1 MNPEQTNERV
11 GAVMIVG
18 GGIGGIQSALDL
30 AESGF
35 YVYLVEKLSCIGG
48 RMAQLDKTFP
58 TNDCSMCIMGPK
70 LVECG
75 RHLNI
80 EILTLSEVESVSGN
94 EGNFKVKIHQHAR
107 YIDPDKCT
115 GCGDCANACP
125 VSIPD
130 EFNMG
135 LGLRKATYLS
145 YPQGV
150 PRVNAIV
157 KKDRAPCVNTCPAG
171 INVQGYVQL
180 IGAGKYREAIQLIRE
195 RLPLPGVLGRVCP
208 HPCEFQCRR
217 ADVDEAIAIRD
228 LKRFAADQV
237 NLDELPL
244 PEIEDRSEKVA
255 IVGSGPAGLSVAYY
269 LRLKGYQV
277 TIFEALPVLGGML
290 RVGIP
295 DYRLPPELLDAEIN
309 HILRLG
315 IETQTGKCLGMDFT
329 LDDLKRDGFNAI
341 FLAIGAHLGMKS
353 NVKGE
358 DEFEG
363 VVNAVDFLRDVN
375 LGSRERPGS
384 RVVIIG
390 GGNVAIDAAR
400 VARRLG
406 CEEVALA
413 YRRSEKEIPAFSE
426 EIEGALA
433 EGVKFHYLTAPVR
446 VLGEGGRVIG
456 LECVR
461 TELGPPDASGRRRPV
476 PVEGSEFVIDCD
488 GVIPAI
494 GQQIDIGWA
503 KDGDALD
510 VTRRSTLVVNQHT
523 MQTSIPHVFAG
534 GDAVTGPATVI
545 EAVAAG
551 HKAVEAIHLYING
564 EDLDK
569 YAEQLAVQEPLGQ
582 DWAEIPKGLA
592 TEPRAH
598 SKHLEPQERITSFDE
613 VDLCFTEEEA
623 QREAH
628 RCLNCGVCC
637 ECFQCV
643 EACKA
648 EAIDHNMAD
657 SFVDIDVGS
666 IILAP
671 GFNPY
676 DPRVYDTY
684 RYSQFPNVVTSLE
697 FERLLSASGPYGGH
711 LIRLSDE
718 KEPKK
723 IAWIQCVGSRNTQI
737 GAKGYCSGVCCT
749 YAIKQAMIAKEHS
762 HIPLDTAIFYIDV
775 RTHGKDFERY
785 FNRAK
790 EETGIR
796 FIKSRIS
803 NVLPGDEPGELKI
816 RYTDEAGATI
826 REDFDIVVLSIGLDI
841 AQGTVDLAKK
851 IGVELDHYN
860 FVDTSSFEPVKTSR
874 QGIYVCGAFEAPKDI
889 PETVAQAS
897 AAAASA
903 TSALSDVRGTR
914 IKIKEYPPERDVSK
928 EAIKIG
934 VFICHCGINIGGV
947 ANVPEIVEYTK
958 TLPYVDYVEDNL
970 FTCAE
975 DTQVKM
981 QQVIIERQL
990 TRVVVA
996 SCTPRT
1002 HEALFRETCREGG
1015 LNPYLFEMANI
1026 RDQCTWVHMHE
1037 PDRATAKCKDLVRMA
1052 VARAARLEQLYQIP
1066 QSISQD
1072 ALVVGGGVAGMTAAL
1087 GLADQGFKTYL
1098 IEREESL
1105 GGQALSL
1112 HTTWKGESIQ
1122 AYVEEIVKRVN
1133 EHPLLEVH
1141 LQTKIKQVNG
1151 IIGNFSSKLVD
1162 FQGKETEV
1170 SHGAVIIANGAES
1183 YKPEEYLYG
1192 EDPNVLLS
1200 LDLDQEIMQNAD
1212 RLKQVNT
1219 AVFIQCVGSREPD
1232 RPYCSR
1238 VCCTHSIHSA
1248 LTLKKLNPD
1257 MDIYI
1262 ICRDI
1267 RTYGEREDLYREAR
1281 SKGVNFI
1288 RYEVDDKPRVE
1299 NTNGKL
1305 RVTVTDQAINM
1316 PVEIDA
1322 DIITLASAIVPRDD
1336 NVVLSKLFKLAMN
1349 QDGFFMEAHAKL
1361 RPVDFA
1367 CAGVFLCGLAHGPK
1381 SIDEAISQAKATV
1394 SRACTI
1400 LSNKERMVGGVVA
1413 VVDPERCAICLTCVR
1428 VCPFGVPEI
1437 DYESGVAKIDPGACQ
1452 GCGSCAAACPRSA
1465 IQVLHYKD
1473 DQQIAKLMAIF

>member
-1 MNPEQTNERV
+1 MNSEQTNERV

-18 GGIGGIQSALDL
+18 GGIGGIQSSLDL

-35 YVYLVEKLSCIGG
+35 YVYLVEKSSCIGG

-80 EILTLSEVESVSGN
+80 EILTLSEVESISGN

-115 GCGDCANACP
+115 GCGDCAKACP

-150 PRVNAIV
+150 PRVNAII

-180 IGAGKYREAIQLIRE
+180 IAAGKYREAIQLIRE

-237 NLDELPL
+237 DLDDLPL

-255 IVGSGPAGLSVAYY
+255 VVGSGPAGLTVAYY

-290 RVGIP
+290 RVDIP
-295 DYRLPPELLDAEIN
+295 DYRLPTELLDAEIN
-309 HILRLG
+309 QILRLG
-315 IETQTGKCLGMDFT
+315 IETQTGKRLGMDFT
-329 LDDLKRDGFNAI
+329 LDDLKRDGFRAI

-358 DEFEG
+358 DEFAG

-375 LGSRERPGS
+375 LGSRERPGR

-406 CEEVALA
+406 CEDVALA

-446 VLGEGGRVIG
+446 VLGEGGRVTG

-503 KDGDALD
+503 RNGDALD

-523 MQTSIPHVFAG
+523 MQTSIPHVFAA

-564 EDLDK
+564 EDLDS

-582 DWAEIPKGLA
+582 DWAEIPQGLA
-592 TEPRAH
+592 TEPRAK

-613 VDLCFTEEEA
+613 VDLCFSEEEA
-623 QREAH
+623 QREAQ

-648 EAIDHNMAD
+648 EAIDHDMTDGAI
-657 SFVDIDVGS
+657 DIDVGS

-684 RYSQFPNVVTSLE
+684 QYSHFPNVVTSLE

-711 LIRLSDE
+711 LIRPSDE

-762 HIPLDTAIFYIDV
+762 HVPLDTAIFYIDV

-796 FIKSRIS
+796 FIKSRIN

-816 RYTDEAGATI
+816 RYTDEAGTTI

-841 AQGTVDLAKK
+841 AHETVDLAKK

-860 FVDTSSFEPVKTSR
+860 FVDTSSFEPVNTSKK
-874 QGIYVCGAFEAPKDI
+874 GIYVCGAFEAPKDI
-889 PETVAQAS
+889 PETVA
-897 AAAASA
+897 
-903 TSALSDVRGTR
+903 
-914 IKIKEYPPERDVSK
+914 
-928 EAIKIG
+928 
-934 VFICHCGINIGGV
+934 
-947 ANVPEIVEYTK
+947 
-958 TLPYVDYVEDNL
+958 
-970 FTCAE
+970 
-975 DTQVKM
+975 
-981 QQVIIERQL
+981 
-990 TRVVVA
+990 
-996 SCTPRT
+996 
-1002 HEALFRETCREGG
+1002 
-1015 LNPYLFEMANI
+1015 
-1026 RDQCTWVHMHE
+1026 
-1037 PDRATAKCKDLVRMA
+1037 
-1052 VARAARLEQLYQIP
+1052 
-1066 QSISQD
+1066 
-1072 ALVVGGGVAGMTAAL
+1072 
-1087 GLADQGFKTYL
+1087 
-1098 IEREESL
+1098 
-1105 GGQALSL
+1105 
-1112 HTTWKGESIQ
+1112 
-1122 AYVEEIVKRVN
+1122 
-1133 EHPLLEVH
+1133 
-1141 LQTKIKQVNG
+1141 
-1151 IIGNFSSKLVD
+1151 
-1162 FQGKETEV
+1162 
-1170 SHGAVIIANGAES
+1170 
-1183 YKPEEYLYG
+1183 
-1192 EDPNVLLS
+1192 
-1200 LDLDQEIMQNAD
+1200 
-1212 RLKQVNT
+1212 
-1219 AVFIQCVGSREPD
+1219 
-1232 RPYCSR
+1232 
-1238 VCCTHSIHSA
+1238 
-1248 LTLKKLNPD
+1248 
-1257 MDIYI
+1257 
-1262 ICRDI
+1262 
-1267 RTYGEREDLYREAR
+1267 
-1281 SKGVNFI
+1281 
-1288 RYEVDDKPRVE
+1288 
-1299 NTNGKL
+1299 
-1305 RVTVTDQAINM
+1305 
-1316 PVEIDA
+1316 
-1322 DIITLASAIVPRDD
+1322 
-1336 NVVLSKLFKLAMN
+1336 
-1349 QDGFFMEAHAKL
+1349 
-1361 RPVDFA
+1361 
-1367 CAGVFLCGLAHGPK
+1367 
-1381 SIDEAISQAKATV
+1381 
-1394 SRACTI
+1394 
-1400 LSNKERMVGGVVA
+1400 
-1413 VVDPERCAICLTCVR
+1413 
-1428 VCPFGVPEI
+1428 
-1437 DYESGVAKIDPGACQ
+1437 
-1452 GCGSCAAACPRSA
+1452 
-1465 IQVLHYKD
+1465 
-1473 DQQIAKLMAIF
+1473 